1 MNIPCRVL
9 KQRRKKRKNSMSS
22 SEDQTS
28 VTESL
33 GATSRECAL
42 VGSQNFTA
50 LKTATIAKA
59 TWRHQ
64 KCQQKRRK
72 NMLITS
78 RRSAAVESSG
88 RGLAVP
94 GLNGSPPLGP
104 APRQKRGRVGHTKI
118 LQFPTRWS
126 QLFPPPDGGRPRGA
140 HTHPP
145 LENGRWKSMNL
156 IRSAS
161 IRPGASL

>member
-1 MNIPCRVL
+1 MIIPCRVL
-9 KQRRKKRKNSMSS
+9 KQRRKKRTNSMSS
-22 SEDQTS
+22 LEDQMS

-33 GATSRECAL
+33 GELIRECAL
-42 VGSQNFTA
+42 VGSQNFTVS
-50 LKTATIAKA
+50 KTATIARA

-64 KCQQKRRK
+64 KCQHERRK
-72 NMLITS
+72 NMLIIS

-88 RGLAVP
+88 RGLAVS
-94 GLNGSPPLGP
+94 GLNGSPPP
-104 APRQKRGRVGHTKI
+104 WPSSPPEKRARGAHENSPVSNKVVTVV
-118 LQFPTRWS
+118 S
-126 QLFPPPDGGRPRGA
+126 PPDGGRPRGA